1 MWILHVPVQ
10 AALPQD
16 ALKTTVKE
24 PSVAGTNEAVEPDPD
39 QGPWPENVEVTDH
52 FTPAGHASPVN
63 MLNMPGPQA
72 IPEFI

>member
-39 QGPWPENVEVTDH
+39 QGPWPENTDVTIQFWFAWH
-52 FTPAGHASPVN
+52 FSPVN
-63 MLNMPGPQA
+63 IFSIPGPQA
-72 IPEFI
+72 TPESI